1 MKSNTI
7 MESEKEQLQVAVT
20 QNDIRAIR
28 KEVETVAEKVND
40 VHQALIGN
48 SLAKDGG
55 IVQRLHDCERDVEFL
70 RTKVIDIEKNNVK
83 AGVYMKVIWGMA
95 GIILAALLNHFFGK

>member
-1 MKSNTI
+1 MG
-7 MESEKEQLQVAVT
+7 SEQEHLQVAVT

-28 KEVETVAEKVND
+28 KEVETVAGKVND

-55 IVQRLHDCERDVEFL
+55 IVQRLHDCERDVEAL
-70 RTKVIDIEKNNVK
+70 QAKVVSIEKDNVK
-83 AGVYMKVIWGMA
+83 SSLYMRIIWGLA
-95 GIILAALLNHFFGK
+95 GIIIAAALNHFFGK